1 MYAHYKHNSTP
12 FDTKEKRRAVS
23 ILLCQRSPLLFYNYA
38 AGSMCALWSANFVGK
53 FGIKHGFTAHHAF
66 TLIVLTPFPPLPPP
80 SSPPIT
86 FYFASSFFLLL
97 HACTDTRIEAISPR
111 VIHSFQKIMIIITVI
126 QSSNEFYYTSNNKS
140 LNAYIITTRAIVLRC
155 IPCTLTSFS
164 SSLKP
169 PLSLLLH
176 AQLSYLKENIS
187 TFIRLL
193 CLYINKYK

>member
-1 MYAHYKHNSTP
+1 MDDLAFYIFLHLSILLIFIVVLYKTSWHVAGWYKIKFLLIIFFESSMYAHYKHNSTP

-97 HACTDTRIEAISPR
+97 HAYTDTLVLRQYHPESFTVFKKLWSSSPWSNR
-111 VIHSFQKIMIIITVI
+111 AMNFIIHR
-126 QSSNEFYYTSNNKS
+126 
-140 LNAYIITTRAIVLRC
+140 TTRV
-155 IPCTLTSFS
+155 
-164 SSLKP
+164 
-169 PLSLLLH
+169 
-176 AQLSYLKENIS
+176 
-187 TFIRLL
+187 
-193 CLYINKYK
+193 